1 MSSKKSRA
9 TAFPV
14 IQKKTPCTI
23 LIRPSLVQ
31 TNVLFMPNSEALLI
45 RPSIISPLKGRN
57 TITRNSTKGIIC

>member
-9 TAFPV
+9 TAFLV
-14 IQKKTPCTI
+14 IKKKLLVL
-23 LIRPSLVQ
+23 LIRFSLVQ

-57 TITRNSTKGIIC
+57 TMTRNSTKGIIC